1 MKFDVLKPIFE
12 GKRPVIL
19 GFGRE
24 GKVWLDIMRKLR
36 CCPEIAIADMN
47 PIDVYDLRMPNLTA
61 ICGAH
66 YLEECAE
73 YDIILQSPGVA
84 VKNRLNKAAKAK
96 ILSQTEL
103 LLRMK
108 PCRVVGVTG
117 TKGKSTVSSL
127 IHHFLEA
134 NGMPTMLIGNIGVPP
149 MKRFDEL
156 DGGMTAVCEM
166 SCHQLEFVQH
176 SPDIA
181 VMLNMFPEHLD
192 HYVNYD
198 AYAEAKR
205 NIARFQQEND
215 ITIANTDILPVDCV
229 GNVYSSAFGKQ
240 ADVWTDGGAIHI
252 FGEEIPAEKI
262 HTRLCG
268 RHNVYNIAMALAA
281 AVKAGADLQ
290 KCLDALPEFNGLEH
304 RLEYVAEINGVQYI
318 NDSICT
324 VPEAAIAAVN
334 AFDGADCIILG
345 GMDRGISYD
354 VLGEFLNK
362 GVVETV
368 ILLPDSGKRIGRLVT
383 NPAVNL
389 LFAEDMEAAVRMA
402 SEFARKRVLLSPAS
416 ASYGFYRNFEERG
429 RHFKQ
434 LVHALENK

>member
-1 MKFDVLKPIFE
+1 
-12 GKRPVIL
+12 
-19 GFGRE
+19 
-24 GKVWLDIMRKLR
+24 
-36 CCPEIAIADMN
+36 
-47 PIDVYDLRMPNLTA
+47 
-61 ICGAH
+61 
-66 YLEECAE
+66 
-73 YDIILQSPGVA
+73 
-84 VKNRLNKAAKAK
+84 
-96 ILSQTEL
+96 
-103 LLRMK
+103 
-108 PCRVVGVTG
+108 
-117 TKGKSTVSSL
+117 
-127 IHHFLEA
+127 
-134 NGMPTMLIGNIGVPP
+134 MPTMLIGNIGVPP

-240 ADVWTDGGAIHI
+240 ADVWTDGGGIHI

-290 KCLDALPEFNGLEH
+290 KCLDALPKFNGLEH

>member
-1 MKFDVLKPIFE
+1 M
-12 GKRPVIL
+12 
-19 GFGRE
+19 
-24 GKVWLDIMRKLR
+24 
-36 CCPEIAIADMN
+36 
-47 PIDVYDLRMPNLTA
+47 
-61 ICGAH
+61 
-66 YLEECAE
+66 
-73 YDIILQSPGVA
+73 
-84 VKNRLNKAAKAK
+84 
-96 ILSQTEL
+96 
-103 LLRMK
+103 
-108 PCRVVGVTG
+108 
-117 TKGKSTVSSL
+117 
-127 IHHFLEA
+127 
-134 NGMPTMLIGNIGVPP
+134 
-149 MKRFDEL
+149 
-156 DGGMTAVCEM
+156 
-166 SCHQLEFVQH
+166 
-176 SPDIA
+176 
-181 VMLNMFPEHLD
+181 
-192 HYVNYD
+192 
-198 AYAEAKR
+198 
-205 NIARFQQEND
+205 
-215 ITIANTDILPVDCV
+215 PVDCV